1 MELQKIV
8 LNQERNVTLTAI
20 LQPVG
25 GEFKKVSKRPA
36 VLVLPGGAYQ
46 MCSDIEAEP
55 VAFEYLK
62 AGFKAF
68 VLRYSLKEFAKWPNP
83 LEDYEQAMELI
94 AAKEDEWNVCTD
106 RIAVVGFSAGGHLAA
121 CAATMSKIR
130 PRAAILGY
138 PAITE
143 EICAICESSLPLP
156 YKHVDEKTCP
166 CFIVAARD
174 DKVVP
179 IENEIAFQKA
189 LSDQGVSFETHIYSF
204 GGHGFSTAE
213 EHLYAGAHSRR
224 LRNWVA
230 ESVGWLGEVWGEF
243 NADGFGE
250 PSFGRAVNGNSEKY
264 LSIDCTVRFL
274 RDYSEEVVELL
285 NEEFSLMDTVFANG
299 FINKMMGYLGR
310 WFTLKDIL
318 QMVGYSSEK
327 LQNTNDK
334 LKNIENVKNRR
345 K

>member
-1 MELQKIV
+1 MEFQKIT
-8 LNQERNVTLTAI
+8 LNKERNVTLTAM

-25 GEFKKVSKRPA
+25 GEFKGISKRPA
-36 VLVLPGGAYQ
+36 VLIFPGGAYQ

-62 AGFKAF
+62 AGFHAF

-94 AAKEDEWNVCTD
+94 SGKEDEWHVCLD

-143 EICAICESSLPLP
+143 EICHVCDPSLPVP
-156 YKHVDEKTCP
+156 YKYVDEKTCP
-166 CFIVAARD
+166 CFIIAARD

-179 IENEIAFQKA
+179 IENEIVFQKA
-189 LSDQGVSFETHIYSF
+189 LSDKGVSFETHIYSF

-213 EHLYAGAHSRR
+213 DHLYAGVHSKR

-230 ESVGWLGEVWGEF
+230 ESIGWLGEVWGEF
-243 NADGFGE
+243 NANGFGD
-250 PSFGRAVNGNSEKY
+250 PSFGRAINANGEEY
-264 LSIDCTVRFL
+264 LSIDCTISYL
-274 RDYSEEVVELL
+274 RNFSEQVVELL
-285 NEEFSLMDTVFANG
+285 KEELSIIDRVIASGFS
-299 FINKMMGYLGR
+299 NKMMEYLGR
-310 WFTLKDIL
+310 WFTLKDLL
-318 QMVGYSSEK
+318 QMVGYTSEK
-327 LQNTNDK
+327 MLKTNDK
-334 LKNIENVKNRR
+334 LKNIVNIIK
-345 K
+345 